1 MPRFAPVLSI
11 VFYVLAIVVCAGAG
25 AVLGWA
31 IAASLGL
38 TGTPMALVAAFIGM
52 VAATVLWIVVA
63 VLFPQKR

>member
-1 MPRFAPVLSI
+1 VLPI
-11 VFYVLAIVVCAGAG
+11 LLYVLAIVVCGGTG

-63 VLFPQKR
+63 VLFPVRR

>member
-1 MPRFAPVLSI
+1 MVSI
-11 VFYVLAIVVCAGAG
+11 VLYVLAVVVCGGAG

-38 TGTPMALVAAFIGM
+38 TGTPMALVAAFLGM

-63 VLFPQKR
+63 VLFPAKR